1 MSSCDWKK
9 GSEIKLKK
17 KKKKKKKNRA
27 KTMQSL
33 VRGTLKVLFFAETL
47 HFKTQNAK
55 CYMNDPKSF

>member
-1 MSSCDWKK
+1 MIGKR
-9 GSEIKLKK
+9 GVKLSL
-17 KKKKKKKNRA
+17 KKKKKNRA

>member
-1 MSSCDWKK
+1 
-9 GSEIKLKK
+9 
-17 KKKKKKKNRA
+17 
-27 KTMQSL
+27 MQSL

>member
-9 GSEIKLKK
+9 GSEIKL
-17 KKKKKKKNRA
+17 KKKKKNRA